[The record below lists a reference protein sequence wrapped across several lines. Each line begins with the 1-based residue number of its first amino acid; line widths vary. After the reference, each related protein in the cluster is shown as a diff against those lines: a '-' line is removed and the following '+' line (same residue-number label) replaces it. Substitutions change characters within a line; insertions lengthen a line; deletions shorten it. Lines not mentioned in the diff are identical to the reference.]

1 MKIQPV
7 ESPNFGLVRQTQIRY
22 TAPYTKVITD
32 TVKLANGKKVI
43 FASTYSGN
51 TLESKLTYLK
61 DAAGQWV
68 KSKLRYY
75 KGGKVVKTL
84 NSEKEV

>member
-32 TVKLANGKKVI
+32 TVKLANGKKVL
-43 FASTYSGN
+43 FAKTYSGN
-51 TLESKLTYLK
+51 TLESKLSYLK

-75 KGGKVVKTL
+75 QGGKVVKTL

>member
-32 TVKLANGKKVI
+32 TVKLANGKKAI

-51 TLESKLTYLK
+51 TLESKLSYLK
-61 DAAGQWV
+61 DAAGKWI
-68 KSKLRYY
+68 KSKLDYFEN
-75 KGGKVVKTL
+75 GKVVKTL
-84 NSEKEV
+84 ISKGD

>member
-84 NSEKEV
+84 DSVSSN

>member
-32 TVKLANGKKVI
+32 TVKLANGKKAI

-51 TLESKLTYLK
+51 TLESKLSYLK
-61 DAAGQWV
+61 DAAGKWI
-68 KSKLRYY
+68 KSKLDYFEN
-75 KGGKVVKTL
+75 GKIVKTL
-84 NSEKEV
+84 ISKGD

>member
-22 TAPYTKVITD
+22 TAPYIKVITD
-32 TVKLANGKKVI
+32 TVKLANGKKVL
-43 FASTYSGN
+43 FAKTYSGN
-51 TLESKLTYLK
+51 TLESKLSYLK
-61 DAAGQWV
+61 DEAGRWV

-75 KGGKVVKTL
+75 KSGKVVKEMECKNDT
-84 NSEKEV
+84 